1 MARLIT
7 RTMVVDH
14 VKAKFYDEQSDS
26 VMTADLRV
34 PDADGEKDWKKA
46 FHEIYGNE
54 TIPVSFTLENQTEEL
69 VTMPKNQFYHMGT
82 HKEVVKN
89 D

>member
-7 RTMVVDH
+7 RTMLVDH
-14 VKAKFYDEQSDS
+14 VKVKFYDNETDS
-26 VMTADLRV
+26 IRETNLKV
-34 PDADGEKDWKKA
+34 PDALGEKDWRKM
-46 FHEIYGNE
+46 FHETFEND
-54 TIPVSFTLENQTEEL
+54 TPVSFTLENQTEEL
-69 VTMPKNQFYHMGT
+69 VTMPRNLFYCMGT

>member
-7 RTMVVDH
+7 RTMIVDH
-14 VKAKFYDEQSDS
+14 VKVKFYDNEFDCIRE
-26 VMTADLRV
+26 TLLKV
-34 PDADGEKDWKKA
+34 PDALGEKEWKKA
-46 FHEIYGNE
+46 FHETFENA
-54 TIPVSFTLENQTEEL
+54 TPVSFILEDQTEEL
-69 VTMPKNQFYHMGT
+69 VTMTKNQFYHMGT